1 MLLSMRD
8 IRKEQR
14 EELHIIFLVRSIVEV
29 GSKQNNAAL
38 KTFLVPIVYNGQM
51 PHQNINQLLDIF
63 CEMFIFHIIFCPIA
77 MAFVS
82 NPSVS
87 EDSQSSS
94 GTDLNIVNTEDKMH
108 IDTTNWTLNKR
119 KKLQHMAEF
128 HEDYQWIF
136 GEKASIHTIMKKRIS
151 HMNPPMPDSVCKE
164 EMQNA
169 TVDTNDVIIE
179 YITDAQGRKI
189 KKLKP
194 LLIKMEPDRE
204 YIQHVNSGDNLPNVP
219 EDNFLQKREVTI
231 DSYSETISSDSS
243 SDDSTIT
250 ADNDDSTSSMED
262 KSCVWEADSTGIE
275 ASLHQIASGL
285 QNAAEGYLTLA
296 SHVSKIAPYELPQ
309 VIAQIPP
316 TPIDVPM
323 PIRNVLSVG
332 GESKVVNYLLHGEYE
347 MTNTSWSKL
356 QKKYNLSK
364 NKIYSALKG
373 KRRPGGS
380 QYQQKKKQT
389 AKLKSA
395 MPHTY
400 TGTE

>member
-1 MLLSMRD
+1 
-8 IRKEQR
+8 
-14 EELHIIFLVRSIVEV
+14 
-29 GSKQNNAAL
+29 
-38 KTFLVPIVYNGQM
+38 M
-51 PHQNINQLLDIF
+51 PHQNINQLLDIY
-63 CEMFIFHIIFCPIA
+63 CEMFMFHIIFCPIA
-77 MAFVS
+77 MTFVS
-82 NPSVS
+82 NPSPS
-87 EDSQSSS
+87 EDSSS
-94 GTDLNIVNTEDKMH
+94 GTDLNIINTEDEMH
-108 IDTTNWTLNKR
+108 IDTTNWTPTKK
-119 KKLQHMAEF
+119 KKLQHMTKFNE
-128 HEDYQWIF
+128 EYQQIF

-151 HMNPPMPDSVCKE
+151 NMNPPMPESVCKE
-164 EMQNA
+164 EMQSA

-194 LLIKMEPDRE
+194 LLFKMEPDRE
-204 YIQHVNSGDNLPNVP
+204 YIQHVNSDDNLPDVP
-219 EDNFLQKREVTI
+219 ENNFIQKREVTI

-243 SDDSTIT
+243 SDNSTIT

-285 QNAAEGYLTLA
+285 HNAAEGYLTLA

-323 PIRNVLSVG
+323 PIRKALSVD

-373 KRRPGGS
+373 KRRPRGS

-389 AKLKSA
+389 TKPKSITS
-395 MPHTY
+395 HTDS
-400 TGTE
+400 GTE